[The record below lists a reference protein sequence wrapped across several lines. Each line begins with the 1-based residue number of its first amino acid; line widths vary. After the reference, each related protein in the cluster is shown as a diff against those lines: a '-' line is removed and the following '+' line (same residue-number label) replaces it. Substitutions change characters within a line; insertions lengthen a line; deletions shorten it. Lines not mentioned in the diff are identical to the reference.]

1 MDIFHIISFIIGGLF
16 GMFSMSL
23 CVISKRADEQTQE
36 LIKNHYKNENKN
48 NNPEQLE
55 LF

>member
-16 GMFSMSL
+16 GMFSISL
-23 CVISKRADEQTQE
+23 CVISKRADEQTHE
-36 LIKNHYKNENKN
+36 LIKNHYTDKKEN